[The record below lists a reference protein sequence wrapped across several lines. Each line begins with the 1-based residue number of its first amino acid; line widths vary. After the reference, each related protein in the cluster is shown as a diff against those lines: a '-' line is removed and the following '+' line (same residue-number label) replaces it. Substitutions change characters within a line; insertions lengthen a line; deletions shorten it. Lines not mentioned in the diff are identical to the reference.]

1 MPHLRQKLLLCQ
13 RERKTMDV
21 LENTRDC
28 SPIPHPPISEVFF
41 GRMLH
46 SKLMVHFGLNCQD
59 HICQKVIVLTWY
71 KLAVHFGN
79 LCFSKNISMWKER
92 KREHKEA
99 INCRGWKRRFNQWWF
114 VFKIVVAQHLSS
126 CTTKGCT

>member
-71 KLAVHFGN
+71 KLAVHFDVICVFLKIFPCG
-79 LCFSKNISMWKER
+79 KKEKENVR
-92 KREHKEA
+92 K
-99 INCRGWKRRFNQWWF
+99 Q
-114 VFKIVVAQHLSS
+114 
-126 CTTKGCT
+126 